1 MIRGPVDGCKIG
13 SEECG
18 TTSLIASLTGIIEH
32 IGRSSLSF
40 LAPGPRTMN
49 QVLGMVSFTI
59 DDRNS
64 YSVSTVGYATGLK
77 RYFGAYMDLIVVY
90 IGVLK

>member
-1 MIRGPVDGCKIG
+1 
-13 SEECG
+13 
-18 TTSLIASLTGIIEH
+18 
-32 IGRSSLSF
+32 
-40 LAPGPRTMN
+40 MN